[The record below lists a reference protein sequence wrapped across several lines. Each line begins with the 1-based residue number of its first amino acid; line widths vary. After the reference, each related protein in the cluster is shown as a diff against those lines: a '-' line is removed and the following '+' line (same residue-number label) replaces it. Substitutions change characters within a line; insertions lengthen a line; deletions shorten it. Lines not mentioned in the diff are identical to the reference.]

1 MRLFQLVPP
10 ALVLAML
17 VVVPAL
23 GDDRSAWSDIA
34 RHAGERSSVASGT
47 FDRAAAPGA
56 GITGGCKSVA
66 TFTSS
71 AVPELR
77 KDNCIG
83 CHGGGSA
90 AATGALDLTNVDKDN
105 AAACAQALRRV
116 NPSNKPQSAIIQAAA
131 GTQAHVGG
139 KVANAPAFTSALLG
153 WSNNE

>member
-1 MRLFQLVPP
+1 MRFFQLVP
-10 ALVLAML
+10 ATLVLAML

-23 GDDRSAWSDIA
+23 GDDRSAWSEVV
-34 RHAGERSSVASGT
+34 RHAGTRSSVALGT
-47 FDRAAAPGA
+47 SERAAAPGV

-77 KDNCIG
+77 KDGCIG

-90 AATGALDLTNVDKDN
+90 TATGALDLTNVDKDN
-105 AAACAQALRRV
+105 AAACTQALKAV
-116 NPSNKPQSAIIQAAA
+116 NPTSKPQSAIIQAAA
-131 GTQAHVGG
+131 GAQAHVGG

-153 WSNNE
+153 WINNE